1 MGEHF
6 LLLSIG
12 FESGRISLVFE
23 GVFEKKFKQGERGIS
38 YGLAGVFEGC
48 FEKSCVFLMVNL
60 WSFCGELR
68 GKRGELTAGFD
79 PLIICHFFQLYFR
92 SKPGTG

>member
-1 MGEHF
+1 MGGHF

-38 YGLAGVFEGC
+38 CGFAGVLEGC
-48 FEKSCVFLMVNL
+48 FEKSSVFLMVNL
-60 WSFCGELR
+60 WFFCGELR

-79 PLIICHFFQLYFR
+79 PLKICHFFQLYFR